1 MTLYEVIIKE
11 FSDDDNIKNLGKL
24 FSGNPID
31 NGVSEEEFRSTF
43 VNAVGYDPTTMYD
56 FKKIDDMV
64 DAIASKSSVDADN
77 AKESSK
83 RRFTDEKDLFMSRIV
98 SDEMH
103 VLTNAVW
110 DSTFNENRSLSK
122 HSDKL
127 LDDYNNGKIDSHG
140 NPIDDP
146 DDFDDDDDDFDDI
159 DINENDFD
167 DEDDEEV

>member
-56 FKKIDDMV
+56 FKKIDDITESMTAGTV
-64 DAIASKSSVDADN
+64 FDGDESTISSIKA
-77 AKESSK
+77 SSK
-83 RRFTDEKDLFMSRIV
+83 HRFLEEKTSFIKSIV
-98 SDEMH
+98 TEEINGES
-103 VLTNAVW
+103 TNE
-110 DSTFNENRSLSK
+110 DFS
-122 HSDKL
+122 
-127 LDDYNNGKIDSHG
+127 
-140 NPIDDP
+140 
-146 DDFDDDDDDFDDI
+146 DDFDDDDDFDDI
-159 DINENDFD
+159 DIDKDDFD